1 LKYCIITTGIND
13 FNIIILVCH
22 NRLIHGN
29 KVFTGRAA
37 RGKTSTGCFYG
48 LQLFLVINAFGEI
61 MNAFFTLGNVAD
73 NHLPTMIR
81 LFSKL
86 KGWAFADKDFINQN
100 ALAALV
106 NRRDSN
112 MKSN

>member
-1 LKYCIITTGIND
+1 LKYCIITAGW
-13 FNIIILVCH
+13 
-22 NRLIHGN
+22 
-29 KVFTGRAA
+29 
-37 RGKTSTGCFYG
+37 FYG
-48 LQLFLVINAFGEI
+48 LQLFLIINAFGEI
-61 MNAFFTLGNVAD
+61 TNAFFTLGNVAD

-86 KGWAFADKDFINQN
+86 KGWAFADKDFINQK
-100 ALAALV
+100 AVAALV